1 MQRMKSKA
9 SSSKFIPF
17 DNYRI
22 IRVLEQGDQF
32 FYKKKLIKGTEPFKW
47 VLCVCSYKPVF
58 FKYSYNWTI
67 RAMFK
72 IMGKEMNEYFYVND
86 KTIADYRFDPSVIRK
101 WREYQLNK
109 QLKIK

>member
-1 MQRMKSKA
+1 
-9 SSSKFIPF
+9 
-17 DNYRI
+17 
-22 IRVLEQGDQF
+22 
-32 FYKKKLIKGTEPFKW
+32 
-47 VLCVCSYKPVF
+47 
-58 FKYSYNWTI
+58 
-67 RAMFK
+67 MFK